1 MLLLPLLPGYSG
13 QGERRRAR
21 GQRGLPIHAAADLEA
36 RHGIHWEVMGTPESL
51 GRAHAELSLQEV
63 SLWNDQGLYIGGVV
77 VVEAAM
83 GAIRRF
89 KRGS

>member
-1 MLLLPLLPGYSG
+1 MGGAECCCYLCFLVTVAKGKGGAHVGS
-13 QGERRRAR
+13 
-21 GQRGLPIHAAADLEA
+21 AACPSMQPQILEA

-83 GAIRRF
+83 GAIR
-89 KRGS
+89 